1 MISARPSVSAP
12 PASARETGW
21 SLRNRLM
28 LLATGA
34 TLLAWLAGG
43 VAVYVNAVEQGTR
56 LFDEHL
62 HDVGRVVLS
71 FADHEIDEV
80 AREGRDIVHVE
91 TATTLGSR
99 YKYQIWSPSGE
110 ALLFSFDA
118 PRTPFA
124 PLTQKGFV
132 TRQIGGV
139 ATRTHVVEN
148 DTKSKI
154 AVVAEPVSAHE
165 SFTKLVVLYLA
176 VFFVASLVVLLPVYW
191 AASRRATRALRD
203 SATQLLDRSP
213 TDLRPLRV
221 NDPPQEL
228 VPLIASMNR
237 LFEKFDNA
245 LASERRFTNAAA
257 HELRTPLAAVKVQAQ
272 VALRSRNR
280 GEAQVALQRLTVSI
294 DRASRMVDQLLT
306 LARLDRLAATTA
318 LYGSIRLEQVA
329 REVIDEL
336 EPLLKERTAR
346 LTVDLQAAPLVGMEF
361 GVAVLLRNLID
372 NAARHSPAGCEIR
385 LATGQSADGRS
396 FVIVEDAGPGISVGE
411 RQQVFELFYRVAGS
425 ASDGCG
431 IGLTI
436 VRSVARVHQAEIAL
450 GDSPLGGLRAA
461 VYFPAAT

>member
-228 VPLIASMNR
+228 VPLIASMAPPAER
-237 LFEKFDNA
+237 GPGPLGRRVGRA
-245 LASERRFTNAAA
+245 RRSVGLPRRRF
-257 HELRTPLAAVKVQAQ
+257 R
-272 VALRSRNR
+272 
-280 GEAQVALQRLTVSI
+280 QR
-294 DRASRMVDQLLT
+294 
-306 LARLDRLAATTA
+306 ARDDKPSATEI
-318 LYGSIRLEQVA
+318 GRQREQVYGA
-329 REVIDEL
+329 RKKAMKRRKHIVHL
-336 EPLLKERTAR
+336 RR
-346 LTVDLQAAPLVGMEF
+346 R
-361 GVAVLLRNLID
+361 RNLSREMKYKVGTYLMKE
-372 NAARHSPAGCEIR
+372 ALEI
-385 LATGQSADGRS
+385 
-396 FVIVEDAGPGISVGE
+396 P
-411 RQQVFELFYRVAGS
+411 QVL
-425 ASDGCG
+425 
-431 IGLTI
+431 
-436 VRSVARVHQAEIAL
+436 EIAL
-450 GDSPLGGLRAA
+450 PPTRSWRVFLDWIPRNAMNLGSFGQQAVAEVRPDKSPRSGYEYAFPMQLKLWTHDSELPYADCGCVRRLARALGPGS
-461 VYFPAAT
+461 YAATKS